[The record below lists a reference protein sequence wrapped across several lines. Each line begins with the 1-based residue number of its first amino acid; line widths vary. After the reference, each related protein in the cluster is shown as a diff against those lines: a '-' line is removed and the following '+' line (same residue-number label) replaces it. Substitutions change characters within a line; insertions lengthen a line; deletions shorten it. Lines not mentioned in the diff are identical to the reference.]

1 MIAGVRRNVLI
12 DEVIPE
18 RWTLR
23 VHPILLDV
31 IVMSAFAFFVAV
43 FAQITFYVPWTPV
56 PVTGQ
61 TIAVLVTGGAVG
73 CSRGVGALIIYMIMG
88 LLSLPVFAPVS
99 ADLALNVDSGWAVH
113 LIFPWHGSAAEF
125 WEITTKASFGYIV
138 GFVFAGAL
146 VGHFAHHAWDRKPM
160 GILVMFLANILIYVP
175 GLIWLWIVLG
185 PMKDETLKLSQ
196 VLQWGLYPFIV
207 GDLMKLYLAFL
218 TLPIAWTLVEKIK
231 RNNSI
236 DQDK

>member
-61 TIAVLVTGGAVG
+61 TFAVLVTGGALG
-73 CSRGVGALIIYMIMG
+73 FSRGVGALIIYMI
-88 LLSLPVFAPVS
+88 
-99 ADLALNVDSGWAVH
+99 
-113 LIFPWHGSAAEF
+113 
-125 WEITTKASFGYIV
+125 
-138 GFVFAGAL
+138 
-146 VGHFAHHAWDRKPM
+146 
-160 GILVMFLANILIYVP
+160 IY
-175 GLIWLWIVLG
+175 
-185 PMKDETLKLSQ
+185 
-196 VLQWGLYPFIV
+196 
-207 GDLMKLYLAFL
+207 
-218 TLPIAWTLVEKIK
+218 
-231 RNNSI
+231 
-236 DQDK
+236 

>member
-1 MIAGVRRNVLI
+1 M
-12 DEVIPE
+12 
-18 RWTLR
+18 TLD
-23 VHPILLDV
+23 PITSGAL
-31 IVMSAFAFFVAV
+31 SFVAV
-43 FAQITFYVPWTPV
+43 
-56 PVTGQ
+56 
-61 TIAVLVTGGAVG
+61 
-73 CSRGVGALIIYMIMG
+73 LILM
-88 LLSLPVFAPVS
+88 
-99 ADLALNVDSGWAVH
+99 ALNIPIGISMLIVGFSG
-113 LIFPWHGSAAEF
+113 
-125 WEITTKASFGYIV
+125 FGYIV

>member
-1 MIAGVRRNVLI
+1 
-12 DEVIPE
+12 
-18 RWTLR
+18 
-23 VHPILLDV
+23 
-31 IVMSAFAFFVAV
+31 
-43 FAQITFYVPWTPV
+43 
-56 PVTGQ
+56 
-61 TIAVLVTGGAVG
+61 
-73 CSRGVGALIIYMIMG
+73 
-88 LLSLPVFAPVS
+88 
-99 ADLALNVDSGWAVH
+99 
-113 LIFPWHGSAAEF
+113 
-125 WEITTKASFGYIV
+125 
-138 GFVFAGAL
+138 
-146 VGHFAHHAWDRKPM
+146 M